1 MLLSLF
7 VWRRTLGSVSV
18 NTVTGRREEVF
29 YWITITLSQTLGTAL
44 GDWAADG
51 GLGYLGGALAFA
63 AALAILTGLYAW
75 TRVNRV
81 ALFWAAF
88 IMTRPLGATIG
99 DFFDKPTAEGG
110 LDISRPLASLV
121 LAVAIVA
128 LIVLLPQRPGQHP
141 TDERG
146 A

>member
-1 MLLSLF
+1 
-7 VWRRTLGSVSV
+7 VSV

-75 TRVNRV
+75 TRVNHV

-99 DFFDKPTAEGG
+99 DVFDKPTAEGG

-128 LIVLLPQRPGQHP
+128 LIVLLPQRPSQHP